1 MQIELAAGQPRHTV
15 ATAQLAI
22 LTGPANPN
30 YPRGSEK
37 RSLYMSITMEY
48 LRTGTDKIAATVNR
62 LCRSLVIE
70 LSKTQKTL
78 YR

>member
-1 MQIELAAGQPRHTV
+1 
-15 ATAQLAI
+15 
-22 LTGPANPN
+22 
-30 YPRGSEK
+30 
-37 RSLYMSITMEY
+37 MSITMEY